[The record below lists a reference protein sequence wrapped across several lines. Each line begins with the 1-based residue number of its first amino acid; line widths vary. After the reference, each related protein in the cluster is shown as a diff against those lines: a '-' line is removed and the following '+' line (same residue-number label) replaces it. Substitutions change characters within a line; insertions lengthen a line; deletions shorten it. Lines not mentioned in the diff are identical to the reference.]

1 MSESTPQASA
11 EHDLN
16 TKHGITFVWTLSLT
30 AMIVIVAVIAGS
42 EVAGN
47 VVSSQIEALAAGSV
61 NAIGLVA
68 IGGINAI
75 GVVSLGMVNS
85 IGVVAIG
92 GVNSVGVIAIGGYNA
107 TGLIT
112 IGGVNSYQF
121 PFHVWSATLFMWNPR
136 ISGGSGD
143 AG

>member
-1 MSESTPQASA
+1 MSEAN
-11 EHDLN
+11 HDQN
-16 TKHGITFVWTLSLT
+16 TKQGITFIWTLSLI
-30 AMIVIVAVIAGS
+30 AMIVLVAVIAGS
-42 EVAGN
+42 EVAGDI
-47 VVSSQIEALAAGSV
+47 VASQIEALAAGSV

-75 GVVSLGMVNS
+75 GVISLGMVNS
-85 IGVVAIG
+85 VGVVAIG

-121 PFHVWSATLFMWNPR
+121 PFHVWSATLFTWNPR
-136 ISGGSGD
+136 IKHGSGD
-143 AG
+143 AS

>member
-1 MSESTPQASA
+1 MSESSPQARA
-11 EHDLN
+11 EHDRN

-47 VVSSQIEALAAGSV
+47 VVSSQVEALAAGSV

-121 PFHVWSATLFMWNPR
+121 PFQVWSATLFMWNPR
-136 ISGGSGD
+136 ISDGSGD